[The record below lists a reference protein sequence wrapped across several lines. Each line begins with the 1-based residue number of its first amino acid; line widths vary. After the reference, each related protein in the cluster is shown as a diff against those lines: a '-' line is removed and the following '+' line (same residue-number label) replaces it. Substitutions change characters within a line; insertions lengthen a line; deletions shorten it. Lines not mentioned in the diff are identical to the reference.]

1 MSKYSANHVAQRHI
15 INFRVIAYYDEIS
28 RFNIIHNYNMKK
40 VMGLLQ
46 WQTRAAND

>member
-28 RFNIIHNYNMKK
+28 RFNIIHNYNMKNNERSTIWK
-40 VMGLLQ
+40 IGI
-46 WQTRAAND
+46 W